1 MRRTKGAFDASC
13 VQLEEVK
20 VQLLA
25 ASEEVVV
32 AKSTHQH
39 EINEL
44 IEKHESY
51 TATMDARVSG
61 METARKAA
69 LIDKDQALTQ
79 RDAAV
84 AEIDFLK
91 EMIDTEKRSM
101 NCEVDRLKQHIEE
114 LQGAHRKEI
123 LTLTTDKEE
132 AVKALSA
139 NVASLE
145 RDIKSLGTDLSS
157 SLEENFRV
165 EALNRE
171 ARELLNKQD
180 VRFQEMSTALDEA
193 NKSLLRAKVNYHVH
207 QYHGNKLNDA
217 LSEVK
222 TARDADLASSQL
234 AMDAKDVEVK
244 EMAKELLEAS
254 SHAVDLEAQ
263 LRQLR
268 KDKEELTNSLK
279 SNIDSNERS
288 FHSVLVKSQHEQDA
302 LRTQKEELSLRIAVL
317 EGNLQDQTA
326 GLACASSEVATLRQ
340 EVVRLEEVNAEM
352 QRLGEEYV
360 EESECTQAT
369 LQGQDGRGHGY
380 YSRAARTDVKY
391 QDTAYRR
398 HRKVERT
405 ASRDGST
412 APAA

>member
-1 MRRTKGAFDASC
+1 
-13 VQLEEVK
+13 
-20 VQLLA
+20 
-25 ASEEVVV
+25 
-32 AKSTHQH
+32 
-39 EINEL
+39 
-44 IEKHESY
+44 
-51 TATMDARVSG
+51 
-61 METARKAA
+61 
-69 LIDKDQALTQ
+69 
-79 RDAAV
+79 
-84 AEIDFLK
+84 
-91 EMIDTEKRSM
+91 MIDTEKRSM

-171 ARELLNKQD
+171 AHELLNKQD

-222 TARDADLASSQL
+222 TARDTDLASSQL

-369 LQGQDGRGHGY
+369 LQDKMVAATATIHELQGQMSSIKIQHTEDTEKLNVLLQETEAQLQQHEALWREEKGEEY
-380 YSRAARTDVKY
+380 YP
-391 QDTAYRR
+391 RR
-398 HRKVERT
+398 QKQC
-405 ASRDGST
+405 SY
-412 APAA
+412 